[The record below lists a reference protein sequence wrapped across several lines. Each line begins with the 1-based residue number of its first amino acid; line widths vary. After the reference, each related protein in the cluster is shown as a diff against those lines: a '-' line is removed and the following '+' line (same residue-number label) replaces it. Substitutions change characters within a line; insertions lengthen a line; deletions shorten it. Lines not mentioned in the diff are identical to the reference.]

1 MQIAR
6 LNDYRGRDK
15 HTGVTEPTTFYK
27 AIALI
32 ANKQNFYKTV
42 L

>member
-6 LNDYRGRDK
+6 LNDYRGRDEY
-15 HTGVTEPTTFYK
+15 TGVMEPTTFYM

-32 ANKQNFYKTV
+32 ANK
-42 L
+42 